1 VLPFASIFCPHGHLL
16 KFFIHSIVLG
26 LMKLANIN
34 FINKVIILS
43 TSQGMISGLC
53 RGHEHSIISVS
64 SISSKAVDIYEISEM
79 GML

>member
-1 VLPFASIFCPHGHLL
+1 
-16 KFFIHSIVLG
+16 
-26 LMKLANIN
+26 MKLANIN